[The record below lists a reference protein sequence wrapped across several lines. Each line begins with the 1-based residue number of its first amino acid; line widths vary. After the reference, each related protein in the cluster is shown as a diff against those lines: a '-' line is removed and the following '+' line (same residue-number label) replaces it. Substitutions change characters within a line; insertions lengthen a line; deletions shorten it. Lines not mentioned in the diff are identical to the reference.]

1 MEKAVAA
8 AVAAAAVAAAAA
20 GGDGTECGAVKA
32 LSANLP
38 GATDSKQGDD

>member
-1 MEKAVAA
+1 MEKAVAVA
-8 AVAAAAVAAAAA
+8 AVTVAAAAAA